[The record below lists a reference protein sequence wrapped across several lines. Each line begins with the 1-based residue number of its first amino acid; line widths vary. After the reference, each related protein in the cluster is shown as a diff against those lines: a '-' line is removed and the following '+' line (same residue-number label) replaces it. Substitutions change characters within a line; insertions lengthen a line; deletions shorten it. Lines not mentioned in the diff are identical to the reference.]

1 MLTWVTVKT
10 QLKPKTAHEKS
21 LTLRVLEPTF
31 QSPDHPECKD
41 LVVADGR
48 RSLAAV
54 IDPQVVYFDKRFR
67 LIYFLEDNLL
77 DVFLR

>member
-10 QLKPKTAHEKS
+10 QLKPKTAQS

-31 QSPDHPECKD
+31 QPPDHPECKD

-54 IDPQVVYFDKRFR
+54 IDPQVVYFDKRF
-67 LIYFLEDNLL
+67 
-77 DVFLR
+77 

>member
-10 QLKPKTAHEKS
+10 RLKPKTANEKS

-31 QSPDHPECKD
+31 QPLDHPECKD

-48 RSLAAV
+48 WSLTAA
-54 IDPQVVYFDKRFR
+54 DPQVVYFDKRSR
-67 LIYFLEDNLL
+67 LIYFLEDNL
-77 DVFLR
+77 FYWMCF

>member
-1 MLTWVTVKT
+1 MLTRITVKT

-31 QSPDHPECKD
+31 QPPDHPECKD
-41 LVVADGR
+41 LVIADGR

-54 IDPQVVYFDKRFR
+54 DPRVAYFDKRFR

-77 DVFLR
+77 GVLLR

>member
-10 QLKPKTAHEKS
+10 WLKPKTALEKS
-21 LTLRVLEPTF
+21 LTLKVLEPAL
-31 QSPDHPECKD
+31 QAPDHPEYKD
-41 LVVADGR
+41 LVVADDKW
-48 RSLAAV
+48 SLTAV
-54 IDPQVVYFDKRFR
+54 DPRVVYFDKRLW